1 MIEPLHIAD
10 EKGGAMSARTQSA
23 GDVVLQAED
32 LRKELKMGEVA
43 VHALRGVSLTV
54 RRGEFLGIVG
64 PSGSGKST
72 LLGLIG
78 GLDSPT
84 SGRIA
89 IDGVDITRMNESQL
103 TRIRNEKIGFVFQF
117 FNLIPTLTALE
128 NVALPGQFARK
139 RRVNPQKRAREL
151 LDMLGMKERL
161 HHRPTQLSGGQQQ
174 RVAIARA
181 LVNQPPLL
189 LCDEPTGNLDSEAS
203 EIVMSMLRQVQHDFN
218 TTVIVVTH
226 DTGVA
231 SAMDRLVTLVDGQIA
246 TDVDPRS
253 SVQQAAVQMMKDKR
267 ATGEMTVRR

>member
-1 MIEPLHIAD
+1 
-10 EKGGAMSARTQSA
+10 MSAKRTENSN
-23 GDVVLQAED
+23 GGFVLEAENV
-32 LRKELKMGEVA
+32 RKELRMGEVV
-43 VHALRGVSLTV
+43 VHALRGVSLAV
-54 RRGEFLGIVG
+54 RQGEFLGVVG

-78 GLDSPT
+78 GLDAPT
-84 SGRIA
+84 AGRIA
-89 IDGVDITRMNESQL
+89 IDGVDITRMSEAQL
-103 TRIRNEKIGFVFQF
+103 TRVRNEKIGFVFQF

-139 RRVNPQKRAREL
+139 QRTNPQRRAREL
-151 LDMLGMKERL
+151 LGMLGLADRL

-203 EIVMSMLRQVQHDFN
+203 DAVMKMLRQVQQEFN

-226 DTGVA
+226 DMSVA
-231 SAMDRLVTLVDGQIA
+231 SEMDRLVTLVDGQIA
-246 TDVDPRS
+246 GDIDPRS
-253 SVQQAAVQMMKDKR
+253 TAQQAALKILRDKR
-267 ATGEMTVRR
+267 ATGELAAHRP